1 MRIPAVVLC
10 LFGHRDT
17 EETSLAGFTFQFDM
31 SPLPFNGPS
40 RDGQAETGTATI
52 TRPPAI
58 DAVKSFKDSLMVLKG
73 NSRTLVH
80 YLYQTCFILRF
91 NAQADRRPLV
101 AVANCVLDQVQ

>member
-40 RDGQAETGTATI
+40 RDGQAETGTSTI

-58 DAVKSFKDSLMVLKG
+58 DAVKSFKDFLMVLEG
-73 NSRTLVH
+73 NYRTLLP
-80 YLYQTCFILRF
+80 YLYQTCFILRVSP
-91 NAQADRRPLV
+91 QSDRRPPL
-101 AVANCVLDQVQ
+101 AVPYD